1 MGNATTTAPEGR
13 RTTAPASYK
22 IAVGCFADRER
33 AEAFGKLISVYVSLF
48 GEHFELGG
56 LNGVTIAG
64 DYNQAL
70 ASLDRG
76 FRTETVLTAS
86 TEFAQGVAM
95 SPLVVRDGK
104 IKSHIVLNADFI
116 VPIESTSNPDFDRA
130 VQILA
135 HECAHVEVTSKFD
148 SCYPGTLLQP
158 QAGDF
163 RNELRWPI
171 IMSCWDEYAAS
182 YLAAPFGRD
191 LTEDFETTFLHTLER
206 VDAVA
211 LTAMWSYRMHGDH
224 GRIAGEIF
232 NIYGALLRYA
242 SYQVGN
248 LASSNRTMMDL
259 ARTKAALQGHWFEP
273 HCSELEAALNELRA
287 SYGSWDS
294 KEPFE
299 RLGDVAEQLV
309 AERGLTLTSL
319 DDGTVY
325 VEVPFTS
332 LA

>member
-1 MGNATTTAPEGR
+1 MSDTPAAEPVER
-13 RTTAPASYK
+13 RTTAPPNYN
-22 IAVGCFADRER
+22 IAVGCFAERER
-33 AEAFGKLISVYVSLF
+33 AEAFGRLISNYVSLF
-48 GEHFELGG
+48 GEHFDLAN
-56 LNGVTIAG
+56 LDGVTIAG

-70 ASLDRG
+70 AALDRG
-76 FRTETVLTAS
+76 FETITPLSAS

-95 SPLVVRDGK
+95 SPLVVRHGK
-104 IKSHIVLNADFI
+104 IKTHIVLNGEII
-116 VPIESTSNPDFDRA
+116 VPIESDANPDFDRA

-135 HECAHVEVTSKFD
+135 HECAHVEITSKFD
-148 SCYPGTLLQP
+148 ACFPGTLLQP
-158 QAGDF
+158 QVGDF
-163 RNELRWPI
+163 RDELRWPI

-182 YLAAPFGRD
+182 FLAAPFGRD
-191 LTEDFETTFLHTLER
+191 LTEDLETTFLHTLDR

-211 LTAMWSYRMHGDH
+211 LTAMWSYRVHGDH

-232 NIYGALLRYA
+232 AIYGALLRYA

-259 ARTKAALQGHWFEP
+259 ARTKSVLQGHWFEP

-287 SYGSWDS
+287 SYGSWGS

-325 VEVPFTS
+325 VDVPFNS
-332 LA
+332 LV